1 MSLQF
6 SLYLDIVR
14 FLAAISVLLSHADVR
29 DIIATDIFPVSF
41 GHNAVIVFF
50 MLSGYVIAYV
60 ADTRERTPRAFWVSR
75 FARIYSV
82 ALPVMLLTPVL
93 DLVGGGIDLEK
104 YKIASTHDYWWI
116 RMGASLV
123 FMNEL
128 WFVSI
133 MPFSNSPYWS
143 LCYEMCYYVLF
154 SVYCFERGRRRA
166 ILLTI
171 LCLIIGPKI
180 LVLMPIWALGVFI
193 YQYKPLRE
201 ISERTGWLLLL
212 LSMLGVYAHHY
223 FDIYTV
229 LSNVFAGL
237 VGEHLYELFHFSKHF
252 LSDYVLAL
260 AIAANFVGVR
270 VIAHRIMP
278 LFNSVASVVKNLSV
292 YTFALYLFHL
302 PLLLFVSVVI
312 RSDTKGI
319 DHYLFLV
326 GLVFAAC
333 VLIGV
338 LTEVFK
344 NRLKVW
350 LSLNL
355 PQSLEWSAV
364 LSSYRRLRNI
374 RVVNR

>member
-1 MSLQF
+1 MNSHF
-6 SLYLDIVR
+6 SLYLDILR
-14 FLAAISVLLSHADVR
+14 FVAAACVLLSHANSR
-29 DIIATDIFPVSF
+29 DIIATNLFHVSF

-60 ADTRERTPRAFWVSR
+60 ADSRERSPRAFWVSR
-75 FARIYSV
+75 LARIYSV
-82 ALPVMLLTPVL
+82 ALPVMLLTPML
-93 DLVGGGIDLEK
+93 DLVGGAIDPLR
-104 YKIASTHDYWWI
+104 YKMASTHDYWWI

-123 FMNEL
+123 LMNEL

-143 LCYEMCYYVLF
+143 LCYEMCYYILF
-154 SVYCFERGRRRA
+154 SVYHFERGRRRT
-166 ILLTI
+166 IILTI

-180 LVLMPIWALGVFI
+180 LVLMPIWVLGVFI

-212 LSMLGVYAHHY
+212 WSLLGVYAHFY

-229 LSNVFAGL
+229 LSEVFAGM
-237 VGEHLYELFHFSKHF
+237 VGERLYELFHFSKHF
-252 LSDYVLAL
+252 LADYVLAF
-260 AIAANFVGVR
+260 AVAANFIGFR
-270 VIAHRIMP
+270 AIAHRIMP
-278 LFNSVASVVKNLSV
+278 FCDGVANIVKSLST

-302 PLLLFVSVVI
+302 PLLLFASVVI
-312 RSDTKGI
+312 PNDTKGI
-319 DHYLFLV
+319 GHYLFLV

-338 LTEVFK
+338 LTEIFK

-355 PQSLEWSAV
+355 PQSLEWSV
-364 LSSYRRLRNI
+364 ILSSYRRLRNI
-374 RVVNR
+374 RAVNR